1 MEGILTFDCYGTLLN
16 TAPIYEAVEAI
27 AKKHGLDGKAVGGV
41 FSSYEDRLMYGED
54 YIPYD
59 ALILRALEYC
69 DFEMATDIFRS
80 GYDQILSVHE
90 NIIPLPDV
98 METLRALHERGYE
111 LALMSNSAWSIMQ
124 HNLKAFDG
132 LFQNVI
138 LAQDVH
144 AYKPQ
149 LAFFR
154 YAEEMLKLKEREH
167 WHIAKGYWWDIRP
180 CTRMGWRKIWVNR
193 ERKKGMEKFLP
204 YDEVHALDEVLKIIP

>member
-1 MEGILTFDCYGTLLN
+1 MFCN
-16 TAPIYEAVEAI
+16 
-27 AKKHGLDGKAVGGV
+27 
-41 FSSYEDRLMYGED
+41 YEDRIMYGEE

-69 DFEMATDIFRS
+69 DFELATDIFRS

-90 NIIPLPDV
+90 NITLLPDV
-98 METLRALHERGYE
+98 MGTLHALQEKGYE

-132 LFQNVI
+132 LFGKVI
-138 LAQDVH
+138 LAEDTH

-149 LAFFR
+149 LAFFH
-154 YAEEMLKLKEREH
+154 YAEETLQLKNREH
-167 WHIAKGYWWDIRP
+167 WHIAKGYWWDIMP
-180 CTRMGWRKIWVNR
+180 CTRIGWRKIWVNR

-204 YDEVHALDEVLKIIP
+204 YDEVYALDEVLRIL